1 MRLYVKCT
9 SCDQKI
15 YLNIIADTRD
25 EWREKIGEHFL
36 VECHHPHC
44 GYKETYSVDDVYA
57 EEGASSALAG
67 VALGG
72 LIGLLGGPL
81 GMILGGTFGMLLG
94 TTADE
99 NEEREV
105 RKFNDN

>member
-15 YLNIIADTRD
+15 YLNVIADTRD

-36 VECHHPHC
+36 VECRHC
-44 GYKETYSVDDVYA
+44 DYKETYSVDDVYA
-57 EEGASSALAG
+57 EEGVSSAPAG
-67 VALGG
+67 AVLGG

-81 GMILGGTFGMLLG
+81 GMILGGTFGALLG
-94 TTADE
+94 ATTDE
-99 NEEREV
+99 NEKRGV
-105 RKFNDN
+105 RKFNDS